1 MKNYQGS
8 IVLTIIGII
17 AILAIGGGIAYIA
30 TRPSMDTSAEV
41 TQEESVQLNTPAS
54 NSGAQQNNGAQSIM
68 DQSQANAIVSQNW
81 TNCTQGD
88 CANITVSF
96 TEDRGNQYL
105 ITAIATEYDD
115 SVSQTKKEF
124 LVISDNNGGWILST
138 VQPSP
143 NTWRTCHRGNSNGTT
158 GWTTGNC
165 I

>member
-1 MKNYQGS
+1 MKNHQGS
-8 IVLTIIGII
+8 IGLIIIGIV
-17 AILAIGGGIAYIA
+17 AVLAVVGGIIYAT
-30 TRPSMDTSAEV
+30 TRPSVPT
-41 TQEESVQLNTPAS
+41 S
-54 NSGAQQNNGAQSIM
+54 NSGTQQSSGTQSIL

-88 CANITVSF
+88 CASINVSF

-115 SVSQTKKEF
+115 SVNQTKKEF

-143 NTWRTCHRGNSNGTT
+143 NTWRTCHRGNSDGTT